1 MMTAPTQSAEQRP
14 FIPGMSLMTCATQGQ
29 QFAEAWL
36 EDHPKWK
43 LSGWRCESNI
53 PREIA
58 S

>member
-1 MMTAPTQSAEQRP
+1 MMTAQTQCTEQRP
-14 FIPGMSLMTCATQGQ
+14 FIPAMTLVICAMWGQ

-43 LSGWRCESNI
+43 LLGWRCETNI
-53 PREIA
+53 PKRIE

>member
-1 MMTAPTQSAEQRP
+1 MITAQTQCTEQRP
-14 FIPGMSLMTCATQGQ
+14 FIPEMSLAVCASRGQ